1 MSEKNDLKA
10 LEELAAAIARLEQ
23 RVAAKAD
30 IASTNDALAT
40 KHAALK
46 SDVSAI
52 IHDLDGLI
60 RGAERG

>member
-1 MSEKNDLKA
+1 MSDNNDLKA

-23 RVAAKAD
+23 KLAGMSQNSAD
-30 IASTNDALAT
+30 NDGIAQ

-52 IHDLDGLI
+52 IRDLDAVIEGAR
-60 RGAERG
+60 RG